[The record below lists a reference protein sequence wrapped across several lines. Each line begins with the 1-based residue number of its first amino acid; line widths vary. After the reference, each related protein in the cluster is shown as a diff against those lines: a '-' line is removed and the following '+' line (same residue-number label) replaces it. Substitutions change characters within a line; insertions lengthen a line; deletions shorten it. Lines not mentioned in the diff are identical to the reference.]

1 MKRLFQP
8 SLRSVLTL
16 QAGLVIFLAV
26 FICAG
31 GLFLFSVQ
39 EEHEDLDASLLHQS
53 KIIGRI
59 IMDERSHDGT
69 MILLKTLLASERDH
83 RMAEI
88 RRAKG
93 QITRLA
99 THSQVPILLDAG
111 LPLPAQ
117 PYFLTKTINGH
128 SRRILYSSFGDNL
141 IAVAAQP
148 ESMRENIQN
157 VLVVYSIL
165 TVILLVIILS
175 GGRWLANAALAP
187 IVEMADDA
195 ARIQNFDSAQRLSI
209 NQVDAELRR
218 LANVLNDML
227 DRLHSSFSLI
237 RRFTADAAHEI
248 KTPLTIIQGHLESTL
263 RSEGFPPQQETTLL
277 LTLREVERLNRLIE
291 GLLLLSRSDANR
303 LELQCEPVDWSELT
317 GELLHDAD
325 ILCAPLNL
333 QLSTDIDPGIFI
345 SADRPHLRQVLLN
358 LLDNACKYNRPGGSI
373 RMELHSENGR
383 ARFTIGNT
391 GPAIPDATHLFER
404 FQRGDTSRTRGQQD
418 GLGLGLSICREI
430 LHAHGGEIALEKSAN
445 DWTQFTVTLFKQ
457 TE

>member
-1 MKRLFQP
+1 MKFLFKA

-26 FICAG
+26 FICAT

-39 EEHEDLDASLLHQS
+39 EEHEDLDASLVHQS

-59 IMDERSHDGT
+59 ILEEHPHDGT
-69 MILLKTLLASERDH
+69 EILLKTLLASERDH

-88 RRAKG
+88 RHANGKTS
-93 QITRLA
+93 ILA
-99 THSQVPILLDAG
+99 THSHLPILLDAG

-128 SRRILYSSFGDNL
+128 SRRILYSSFGGNL
-141 IAVAAQP
+141 IALAAQP

-165 TVILLVIILS
+165 TFLLLVIILS
-175 GGRWLANAALAP
+175 GGRWLAIAALAP

-209 NQVDAELRR
+209 HQADAELRR
-218 LANVLNDML
+218 LATVLNDML
-227 DRLHSSFSLI
+227 DRLQTSFSLI

-248 KTPLTIIQGHLESTL
+248 KTPLTIIQGHLEATL
-263 RSEGFPPQQETTLL
+263 RSETFSSQQENTLL

-291 GLLLLSRSDANR
+291 GLLLLSRSDAGR
-303 LELQCEPVDWSELT
+303 LELQLEPVDWSELT

-333 QLSTDIDPGIFI
+333 QLTTDIDPGILI
-345 SADRPHLRQVLLN
+345 SADRLHLRQVLLN
-358 LLDNACKYNRPGGSI
+358 LLDNACKYNRPSGSI
-373 RMELHSENGR
+373 RMELHSENQL
-383 ARFTIGNT
+383 ALFTIGNT
-391 GPAIPDATHLFER
+391 GPAIPDTTHLFER
-404 FQRGDTSRTRGQQD
+404 FQRGDTSRTRGQQG

-430 LHAHGGEIALEKSAN
+430 IHAHGGEITLEKSEN
-445 DWTQFTVTLFKQ
+445 DSILFTVTLFKL
-457 TE
+457 TT